1 MTCHMVVWYVMSHMQ
16 NRKRISLW
24 PTVPTCFLAEYF
36 MEALQVFAAFSLFF
50 TCAGSL
56 NERKVSH
63 SVWQL
68 LLPASSSVS
77 HYCFFGP
84 IPWGHSGPL
93 SHAMSLMLLWT
104 SIRRRRATVVTPG
117 AWQCKTG
124 GVRRLA
130 VANGPNY
137 FFSSWQYVISI
148 VILIHES
155 LIECCAALF
164 LRHADVHHVR
174 LMAVESVKF
183 SRNWNRTV
191 YQMPTVIIAYRR
203 LLMKL
208 QWTSLICCRN
218 ARVLSYQSRPVRDIA
233 TSTHPFSQV

>member
-1 MTCHMVVWYVMSHMQ
+1 
-16 NRKRISLW
+16 
-24 PTVPTCFLAEYF
+24 

-104 SIRRRRATVVTPG
+104 SMRRRRATVVTPG
-117 AWQCKTG
+117 EWQCKTG

-130 VANGPNY
+130 VANGPNI
-137 FFSSWQYVISI
+137 FQMLLVFDKNR
-148 VILIHES
+148 L
-155 LIECCAALF
+155 CCQLK
-164 LRHADVHHVR
+164 ADR
-174 LMAVESVKF
+174 
-183 SRNWNRTV
+183 
-191 YQMPTVIIAYRR
+191 
-203 LLMKL
+203 
-208 QWTSLICCRN
+208 
-218 ARVLSYQSRPVRDIA
+218 
-233 TSTHPFSQV
+233 